1 MYLKTLVTPSSKTLT
16 SDIEEIHGELNLFQI
31 EDTHHILKFQPFN
44 AFTTYSFDID
54 DIANID
60 AEKRTIDCQV
70 KNDSVQI
77 RIPQYDAILKFQEC
91 VEYCRSLCHLTLRM
105 RSIARD
111 YYFAGVYSVMGN
123 DAENNPLNFS
133 APQLLN
139 RHQPFE
145 IVEVSAN
152 DKNIDEAA
160 RNTVFSTKCIF
171 CQVEKRNAPTVD
183 YFTHPYVPCNY
194 SGDSIAMC
202 DNCLIEWQ
210 RYRQAAAQRN
220 ELILEG
226 EENEEIC
233 AICSD
238 TPNEIVMCSA
248 CVRSFCNSCLAQV
261 RREFI
266 HTTY

>member
-1 MYLKTLVTPSSKTLT
+1 MTPSSKSLT
-16 SDIEEIHGELNLFQI
+16 SDIEEIQGELNLFQI

-44 AFTTYSFDID
+44 AFNNYSFDID
-54 DIANID
+54 DITTID
-60 AEKRTIDCQV
+60 PEKRTVDCLVQ
-70 KNDSVQI
+70 NDSVQI
-77 RIPQYDAILKFQEC
+77 RIPQYDAIVKFQEC

-105 RSIARD
+105 RAIARD
-111 YYFAGVYSVMGN
+111 YYFAGVYSAMAN
-123 DAENNPLNFS
+123 DAEHALLNFS
-133 APQLLN
+133 VPKLLT

-152 DKNIDEAA
+152 DKTFDEAA
-160 RNTVFSTKCIF
+160 RNRILSTKCIF

-183 YFTHPYVPCNY
+183 YFIHPYVPSN
-194 SGDSIAMC
+194 SAGDSIAMC
-202 DNCLIEWQ
+202 DHCLIEWQ

-238 TPNEIVMCSA
+238 TPTEIVMCSA

-261 RREFI
+261 ISELLNAL
-266 HTTY
+266 TN